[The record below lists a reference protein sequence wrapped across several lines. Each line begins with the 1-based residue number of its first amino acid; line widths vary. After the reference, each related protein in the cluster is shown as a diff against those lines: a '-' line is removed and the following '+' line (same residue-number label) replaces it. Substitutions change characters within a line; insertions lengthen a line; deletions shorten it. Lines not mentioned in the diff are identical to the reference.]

1 MFKKKKNSIHNE
13 IDAMKQESSTTQE
26 KEQNNSEAELINEKT
41 EKTEIINNMQEKET
55 DVKTE
60 EENNNDNNNIIE
72 ENISKKVLMKVE
84 GVSKHYKMGEVDVTA
99 IKNISLELYDGEFVV
114 ILGPSGSGKST
125 LLNILGGMDLP
136 TEGRVLMEENEIT
149 NYSDKKLTIYRR
161 EKIGFVFQ
169 FYNLMSNLT
178 AIENVELAT
187 EICKNSLEVE
197 QVMKAVDLMDRKD
210 HFPSQMSGG
219 EQQRV
224 SIARAV
230 AKNPRLLLCDEPT
243 GALDF
248 NTGIKILSLL
258 KKINKDYKKTVVI
271 ITHNVPIG
279 AMADRVIKMR
289 SGEIIENIINKNPIE
304 PEGIEW

>member
-1 MFKKKKNSIHNE
+1 M
-13 IDAMKQESSTTQE
+13 
-26 KEQNNSEAELINEKT
+26 
-41 EKTEIINNMQEKET
+41 
-55 DVKTE
+55 
-60 EENNNDNNNIIE
+60 DNNHNLLMRVE
-72 ENISKKVLMKVE
+72 HISKF
-84 GVSKHYKMGEVDVTA
+84 YQMGEVTVAALKDV
-99 IKNISLELYDGEFVV
+99 SLDLYKGEFVV

-125 LLNILGGMDLP
+125 LLNIIGGMDTP
-136 TEGRVLMEENEIT
+136 SEGKVFMEGEEIT
-149 NYSDKKLTIYRR
+149 NYNDRKLTIYRR

-178 AIENVELAT
+178 ALENVELAT
-187 EICKNSLEVE
+187 EICKDALDIDSVLG
-197 QVMKAVDLMDRKD
+197 AVGLDERKD
-210 HFPSQMSGG
+210 HFPAQMSGG

-230 AKNPRLLLCDEPT
+230 AKNPLLLLCDEPT

-258 KKINKDYKKTVVI
+258 KKINQEYNKTVVI
-271 ITHNVPIG
+271 ITHNMPIG

-289 SGEIIENIINKNPIE
+289 SGEIVETKINENPIS

>member
-1 MFKKKKNSIHNE
+1 MFNKKKVSIPTE
-13 IDAMKQESSTTQE
+13 INDEKQESSINQG
-26 KEQNNSEAELINEKT
+26 KEQNNSDMELLNEKID
-41 EKTEIINNMQEKET
+41 KTELTNNIQDKE
-55 DVKTE
+55 VKTE
-60 EENNNDNNNIIE
+60 EENHNDNINIME
-72 ENISKKVLMKVE
+72 GNASKRVLMKVE
-84 GVSKHYKMGEVDVTA
+84 GVSKHYQMGEVDVTA
-99 IKNISLELYDGEFVV
+99 INNISLELFDGEFVV

-136 TEGRVLMEENEIT
+136 TVGKVFLEGNEIT
-149 NYSDKKLTIYRR
+149 NYNDKKLTIYRR

-187 EICKNSLEVE
+187 EICKDSLEVE
-197 QVMKAVDLMDRKD
+197 KVMGAVDLLDRKN

-248 NTGIKILSLL
+248 NTGIKILALL
-258 KKINKDYKKTVVI
+258 KKINKEYKKTVVI

-289 SGEIIENIINKNPIE
+289 SGEIIENIINENPIE